1 MAHLNLVWFGVVGTV
16 VGHGSEPDAREHSR
30 GKGDGLVWLTRIW
43 LWFGMAGTAVG
54 HGSEQDAREHSRGEG
69 DGLVWFGS
77 PELGVVWFGIASGF
91 RVKAG

>member
-1 MAHLNLVWFGVVGTV
+1 M
-16 VGHGSEPDAREHSR
+16 
-30 GKGDGLVWLTRIW
+30 VWLTRIW

-77 PELGVVWFGIASGF
+77 PELGMVWFGIASGF